1 MLDLNQFFFDALV
14 TSGLWLRS
22 ALVAVGL
29 LLLMRQ
35 FPRFAARPLETAFV
49 ASLLAMTQLAA
60 FPPMRIQGDWRV
72 RDSGEPIGVL
82 KSRELDQ
89 LVFGSCPH
97 YVWPGR
103 EWEYV
108 GISHFKSH
116 FVSDLYAA
124 SAFDRRLDF
133 IDLSAEMLL
142 LGVIMFFMH
151 SHARKRKTTA
161 TQQERMSA
169 RAPWGAAPWDA
180 AN

>member
-1 MLDLNQFFFDALV
+1 MLDLNQFFIDALV

-22 ALVAVGL
+22 ALVAMGL
-29 LLLMRQ
+29 LLVMRQ

-72 RDSGEPIGVL
+72 RDSGVPVRIL

-89 LVFGSCPH
+89 LAFGNCPH

-103 EWEYV
+103 KWEYV

-116 FVSDLYAA
+116 FVNDLYAA

-133 IDLSAEMLL
+133 IDLSAETLL
-142 LGVIMFFMH
+142 LGVIMYFMH
-151 SHARKRKTTA
+151 SHARKRKTTG
-161 TQQERMSA
+161 TQQERSP
-169 RAPWGAAPWDA
+169 APAPWDTA
-180 AN
+180 